1 VQSKLT
7 LGGHSFIEQLGNDPG
22 ASFEEQCALV
32 AACLDSGIR
41 WLDTTYYQERVAL
54 GKVLQTLGRRADAA
68 IQAWNF
74 FKQPGK
80 EDDLVPW
87 TPFVPSH
94 IDTILAELQTDY
106 VDLLVIHAE
115 DDPAILQEE
124 LELAQRWIDAGKVRA
139 VGLGMGAPRHLDYLS
154 SGHPV
159 TEILTPYNAFNQ
171 GAAALFD
178 AAKARGL
185 QAVAMSPFIRGW
197 KLDEIGGDTATVA
210 DVLLRWVITQLR
222 VDRAIVA
229 MRKRDWV
236 DVNLQSEARGPLTTD
251 EQAQLQTWLEKS
263 TQL

>member
-32 AACLDSGIR
+32 AACLDQGIR

-54 GKVLQTLGRRADAA
+54 GKVLRTLGRRADAA

-87 TPFVPSH
+87 TPFAASD

-115 DDPAILQEE
+115 DDAATLHEE
-124 LELAQRWIDAGKVRA
+124 LALAQRWIDAGKVRA
-139 VGLGMGAPRHLDYLS
+139 VGLGMGTPRHLDDLP

-159 TEILTPYNAFNQ
+159 TQILAPYNAFNQ
-171 GAAALFD
+171 SAAALFD
-178 AAKARGL
+178 AAQARGL

-197 KLDEIGGDTATVA
+197 KLDEIGGDTAAVA
-210 DVLLRWVITQLR
+210 DVLLRWVVSQPR

-236 DVNLQSEARGPLTTD
+236 DVNLQSEVRGPLTAA
-251 EQAQLQTWLEKS
+251 EQAQLQGWLAR
-263 TQL
+263 T